1 MTMSKDAKTT
11 SVETAV
17 AQAKAA
23 HAAGQLSDYST
34 MNASGAGVLTATILT
49 SWGPAMRR

>member
-1 MTMSKDAKTT
+1 MTNETKTMSVAA
-11 SVETAV
+11 AV
-17 AQAKAA
+17 AEAKAA
-23 HAAGQLSDYST
+23 HAAGQLNDYPT